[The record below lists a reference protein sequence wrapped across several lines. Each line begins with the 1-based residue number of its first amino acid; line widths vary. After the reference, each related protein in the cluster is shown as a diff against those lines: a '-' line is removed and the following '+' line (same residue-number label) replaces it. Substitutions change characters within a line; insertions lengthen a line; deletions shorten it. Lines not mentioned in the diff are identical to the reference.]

1 MNLDRKTCWY
11 AAGLFL
17 AIYFVVSVLA
27 RESPKLLVVGDM
39 VRLVLPFL
47 SIFILGRHLA
57 FTRGR
62 EKAFW
67 ALLTLGAA
75 LWFVPQVWRVW
86 YDVALRTPRPEPS
99 LSHIL
104 LFLHGIPL
112 IAALALRPHSRQNNG
127 ELRTDFLDAVMLLLW
142 WIYLYLFMI
151 MPWRFEE
158 VSLPESSDFYFR
170 VLYCVEN
177 TVLAIAAG
185 FFFLRSARAWKKIYG
200 SIFLYATVYAFGS
213 SLVDFKLFHLPY
225 SGNITNVPVVA
236 AMFLFMSIGLQET
249 ASPSGMT
256 DEMAAT
262 CYSVWTAR
270 LALLALISMPAMAL
284 AALYFGEAPISV
296 TIFRLKVTLAAI
308 IVLTLLVMFKQ
319 MLLNSELARLLRES
333 QEIILHEKHL
343 QDHLVSSEKM
353 AALGQLVA
361 GAAHEINNPLTA
373 ILGYSDLLEENAAL
387 GDEPRSLVQKIGQ
400 QARRTKR
407 LVENLLSFAQQTPAE
422 KTSVHINALLNNV
435 LQLREPDLTGKKIR
449 LKVKLEPDLPRIR
462 GNSNQLLQV
471 FLHMMNNAVDALQEV
486 GGGLLTIATSG
497 EDGRVVIQF
506 SDTGSGVKEP
516 QKIFDPFYTTKP
528 VGKGA
533 GLGLS
538 ACYGIVHDHGG
549 EIKCQNNPHGGATF
563 LIKLPSE
570 SSTQSEV
577 PPKRDL

>member
-1 MNLDRKTCWY
+1 MNLDRKTCCY
-11 AAGLFL
+11 AAASLFL
-17 AIYFVVSVLA
+17 AVYLLISVWA
-27 RESPKLLVVGDM
+27 KESPKLLAFGDII
-39 VRLVLPFL
+39 RLLLPLFA
-47 SIFILGRHLA
+47 IFILGRHLA

-67 ALLTLGAA
+67 SLMTLGAA
-75 LWFVPQVWRVW
+75 LWFVPQVWRIW
-86 YDVALRTPRPEPS
+86 YDVLLKTPRPEPS
-99 LSHIL
+99 LNHIF

-112 IAALALRPHSRQNNG
+112 MAALALRPHRQNDG
-127 ELRTDFLDAVMLLLW
+127 KLRTDFLDAVMLLLW

-151 MPWRFEE
+151 MPWRVGEGAI
-158 VSLPESSDFYFR
+158 SQLADFYFR
-170 VLYCVEN
+170 ALYLVEN
-177 TVLAIAAG
+177 IALAAAAG
-185 FFFLRSARAWKKIYG
+185 FLFFRPVRAWKKIYG
-200 SIFLYATVYAFGS
+200 SIFLYATVYAVGS
-213 SLVDFKLFHLPY
+213 SLVDLQVFHLPY
-225 SGNITNVPVVA
+225 SRNISNVPIVA
-236 AMFLFMSIGLQET
+236 AMFFFVSIGLQET
-249 ASPSGMT
+249 ASPLGAT

-262 CYSVWTAR
+262 DYSVWTAR

-284 AALYFGEAPISV
+284 WVIYFSGAPISV
-296 TIFRLKVTLAAI
+296 TIFRLKATLAAV
-308 IVLTLLVMFKQ
+308 IVLTLLVMLKQ

-422 KTSVHINALLNNV
+422 KTSVHVNALLNNV
-435 LQLREPDLTGKKIR
+435 LQLREPDLSGKRVR
-449 LKVKLEPDLPRIR
+449 LKVKLEPELPRIR

-486 GGGLLTIATSG
+486 GGGLLTIATASEEG
-497 EDGRVVIQF
+497 WVVIKF

-538 ACYGIVHDHGG
+538 ACYGIVQDHGG
-549 EIKCQNNPHGGATF
+549 KIECQNNSHGGATF
-563 LIKLPSE
+563 LIKLPAE
-570 SSTQSEV
+570 AHPAEN
-577 PPKRDL
+577 PPVS